1 MNLITKKNPTFSITY
16 NLTLAQGEELES
28 KVAGICLE
36 QTVELPRSVISDDIY
51 DRIVA
56 KPVEQR
62 ELRSGVWQVEVEYPV
77 ENIGGEITQ
86 FLNILFGNVS
96 LTPGV
101 RVVDVSWNRVP
112 SQILPGPAHGIRGIR
127 QMLGVG
133 ERALSCT
140 ALKPLGF
147 SAEQLAG
154 LAHEFALGGIDLIK
168 DDHGLANQSYAPFE
182 ERLKRCTEA
191 VRHANE
197 STGHN
202 SCYIPHISA
211 PENELWRRYELA
223 VAEGAGAVMIS
234 PQFCSPEVMSA
245 IAVQPNS
252 LPIMAH
258 PAYTGSFIMNPE
270 HGFSLDFLYGGLWRA
285 MGADFSIYPNAQ
297 GRFSFTED
305 ECHAINLACRRD
317 DVPYKGTFPTP
328 GGGMQLNTV
337 ARWLEK
343 YGKDTVFL
351 IGGSLYKHPDG
362 IRFAAQEISTLL
374 SA

>member
-1 MNLITKKNPTFSITY
+1 MTATPTFSITY
-16 NLTLAQGEELES
+16 NLTLGKNEALES
-28 KVAGICLE
+28 KIDAICLE

-56 KPVEQR
+56 KPIR
-62 ELRSGVWQVEVEYPV
+62 PHELRSGVWQVEVEYPV

-101 RVVDVSWNRVP
+101 RVVDVSWDRVP

-127 QMLGVG
+127 QMLGVE

-147 SAEQLAG
+147 SAEQLAE
-154 LAHEFALGGIDLIK
+154 LSHEFALGGIDLIK

-191 VRHANE
+191 VREANKT
-197 STGHN
+197 TGRK
-202 SCYIPHISA
+202 SWYVPHISA

-223 VAEGAGAVMIS
+223 VAEGAGAVMIC
-234 PQFCSPEVMSA
+234 PQFCSPEVISD
-245 IAVQPNS
+245 IAVQPDS

-305 ECHAINLACRRD
+305 ECHAINRACRRD
-317 DVPYKGTFPTP
+317 DVPYKSVFPTP
-328 GGGMQLNTV
+328 GGGMQLDTV
-337 ARWLEK
+337 PVWLDK

-351 IGGSLYKHPDG
+351 IGGSLYKHPKG
-362 IRFAAQEISTLL
+362 IRSAAQEITNILTR
-374 SA
+374 